1 MCFLFSRSEEVTVAK
16 VAAAVKAAAAEE
28 AAMVKVAEEVAV
40 VNAVEEAMART
51 TTEEFVAVKSAAEAT
66 AVAGPDSS
74 DGGGPIAVRTD
85 TRGTPDVT
93 PDYKALGKRLA
104 TMTGSIGTNPPPP
117 IAFTAPGGMP
127 CMFCRHFF
135 FFLPTLCT
143 GFLTLACR
151 L

>member
-51 TTEEFVAVKSAAEAT
+51 TTEEFMAVKSAAEAT

-74 DGGGPIAVRTD
+74 DGGSPIAVRTD

-93 PDYKALGKRLA
+93 PDYKALGKRPA

-117 IAFTAPGGMP
+117 PQSLSQCLEVCHACFANIFS
-127 CMFCRHFF
+127 FF
-135 FFLPTLCT
+135 FPLFAQV
-143 GFLTLACR
+143 F
-151 L
+151 

>member
-16 VAAAVKAAAAEE
+16 VAAAVKAAAEEE

-40 VNAVEEAMART
+40 VNALEEATART

-66 AVAGPDSS
+66 AVAGPDNS
-74 DGGGPIAVRTD
+74 DGGGPIVVRTD

-93 PDYKALGKRLA
+93 PDYKALGKRPA

-117 IAFTAPGGMP
+117 NRFHSAWRYAMHVLPT
-127 CMFCRHFF
+127 
-135 FFLPTLCT
+135 FFLFSSHSLHRFSDPCL
-143 GFLTLACR
+143 
-151 L
+151 